1 MTTPTD
7 QVVSGTLTHDLAWL
21 RHHVILLAVVILL
34 VLGSVYG
41 IESVIAKHDHEN
53 ALEKQAIAQTLVQQ
67 NQQFQQQTQAQI
79 NTLVQQNQLLQT
91 EVGTLATAIATR
103 DSQLRTQQAQVPQM
117 TPDQL
122 SLAWQKSIKNAGN
135 IKPILNGY
143 QVDQSAAVATL
154 QMLEAETT
162 LEVDKADLVKSNNN
176 LQVQLVNETAIYEAE
191 KKAHVSDN
199 AANTAVI
206 TAKDAEIKDIKAQN
220 RKRNVIVAVVAFLG
234 GIIAHAAGL

>member
-1 MTTPTD
+1 
-7 QVVSGTLTHDLAWL
+7 
-21 RHHVILLAVVILL
+21 
-34 VLGSVYG
+34 
-41 IESVIAKHDHEN
+41 
-53 ALEKQAIAQTLVQQ
+53 
-67 NQQFQQQTQAQI
+67 
-79 NTLVQQNQLLQT
+79 
-91 EVGTLATAIATR
+91 
-103 DSQLRTQQAQVPQM
+103 M

-122 SLAWQKSIKNAGN
+122 SLEWQKSIKNAGN

-206 TAKDAEIKDIKAQN
+206 TAKDAEIKDIKAQC
-220 RKRNVIVAVVAFLG
+220 RKSKFKWFGLGFLAG
-234 GIIAHAAGL
+234 LAAHALGI